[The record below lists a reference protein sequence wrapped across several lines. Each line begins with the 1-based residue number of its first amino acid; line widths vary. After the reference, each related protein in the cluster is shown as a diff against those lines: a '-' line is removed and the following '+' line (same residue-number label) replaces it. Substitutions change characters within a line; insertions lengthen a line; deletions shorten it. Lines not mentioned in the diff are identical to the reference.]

1 MRSPFRRTPPSAHGT
16 ASLVRLFFPHT
27 RARAR
32 AGLSKFRHKT
42 LPSLKHRA
50 QSRIYQC
57 LVYRRAQK
65 LGNKASLLQRL
76 RGHTRRLLGGSYL
89 EDAARLR
96 RNDLAKSTGSDKPRK
111 AGMSSY
117 QGGESGARRRKLAG
131 YLKAANE
138 LRQSYVQQYAPNFS
152 SREGHYDYEDDT
164 PGSFPD
170 AAIVRSGEEEMIL
183 FPSYARKHIRRKPEA
198 VPGTI
203 QESAGDGRDV
213 RDSTGAGDAEFWKQ
227 QWDNYEDDSAV
238 VDVDVRGWI
247 YSPHKGQMSR
257 KQRLFIGLARQLVG
271 VSAPPA
277 AASASNSSA
286 NSRDPSPTRTGFRDR
301 AYMRHSQRDEMQLAN
316 EAEVILKK
324 GEREAAAAARG
335 AYSEQPSRKHQD
347 DTQIYRTQSGDSVR
361 TTGSTKPRSLAHSQ
375 SKDSLRSDDEHITP
389 LQKRASWN
397 QPADMSPAELVEANA
412 RLMARLRHFLA
423 MPMANTPISV
433 FFYNDTI
440 SKQRTIYTNAAG
452 HFSMT
457 AALDFVPTHVRILAS
472 EQLSA
477 TEEVLITDAKGI
489 SVISDIDDTIKHSA
503 ISSGAREIFRN
514 VFIRDLSDLTIDGVK
529 EWYNKMSEQGVKF
542 HYVSNS
548 PWQLYPVI
556 STYFTMAGLPPG
568 SFHLKQYS
576 GMMQGIFEPVAERK
590 KVTLDKIARDFPER
604 RFILIGDSGEADLE
618 VYTDFV
624 LENPG
629 RVAAVF
635 IRDVTTV
642 ETGGFFD
649 PSVGPTSGSSS
660 PRRDGSSG
668 PSSLASPAS
677 ASRAL
682 TEEHDPEL
690 RAAIAASLREF
701 EEEDRKRPK
710 PRLPENNQD
719 HPDRRPNLP
728 ARKSFQTT
736 KEEPV
741 ANLIDLSSDD
751 EPESLPALRRRNT
764 ETEAPSG
771 PRPTSTSSS
780 VGKAAPPPPKKP
792 SALQSPSSDSLYTSP
807 SPTTKARAPLPPKPR
822 RPSTTIRM
830 VGQPSPLSQ
839 QSDAP
844 TSPPS
849 NRPAPPQPNYNTKP
863 QYDGGQS
870 YAGMARDK
878 LYSAYNNLP
887 AWSSEDQP
895 ASDNASI
902 RSGSDNG
909 SVRKA
914 PPPPPPRRN
923 PAGAAASYVGGKAS
937 SAWQHA
943 PSLPHRPQMTS
954 TQTSAPFSTTTQRE
968 KLNRTSTGS
977 TLGLNG
983 AGQGQAADGQYT
995 NKKEQLWRQ
1004 RWARAEQVL
1013 SEKGVILRSWRVGTD
1028 AMAEAER
1035 IIKEN
1040 EENNRGANKSGASA
1054 ATAEMTNGNGTQNAK
1069 RHGNSPQKR

>member
-1 MRSPFRRTPPSAHGT
+1 MRSPFRRKPPSARGA
-16 ASLVRLFFPHT
+16 ASFLRLFFPHT

-32 AGLSKFRHKT
+32 AELSKLRHKT

-50 QSRIYQC
+50 QSRIYKYI
-57 LVYRRAQK
+57 VYRQAQK
-65 LGNKASLLQRL
+65 LKKKSSILQRL
-76 RGHTRRLLGGSYL
+76 RGHTRRFLGSGYL
-89 EDAARLR
+89 ENEVRLR
-96 RNDLAKSTGSDKPRK
+96 RKALAKSTEG
-111 AGMSSY
+111 GMSGFQSA
-117 QGGESGARRRKLAG
+117 ESGSRRRKLAG

-138 LRQSYVQQYAPNFS
+138 LRQTYTQQYAPNWS
-152 SREGHYDYEDDT
+152 SREAQYDYEDDT

-183 FPSYARKHIRRKPEA
+183 FPSYARKHIKRKPEA

-203 QESAGDGRDV
+203 QESPGDGRDV

-227 QWDNYEDDSAV
+227 QWDNYEDDNAI

-247 YSPHKGQMSR
+247 YSPHKGPMSR

-271 VSAPPA
+271 VSAPPVG
-277 AASASNSSA
+277 ASASNSSA
-286 NSRDPSPTRTGFRDR
+286 NSRDPSPNHVGFRER
-301 AYMRHSQRDEMQLAN
+301 AQMLQSQRDENIAAK
-316 EAEVILKK
+316 EAEEILRK
-324 GEREAAAAARG
+324 GEQEAAAAAKG
-335 AYSEQPSRKHQD
+335 AYSERPSRNNQD
-347 DTQIYRTQSGDSVR
+347 ETQVYRTQSGESVR
-361 TTGSTKPRSLAHSQ
+361 TMGSRPSYQLAQSQ

-397 QPADMSPAELVEANA
+397 QPADMNSAELAEANA

-433 FFYNDTI
+433 FFYNDKI
-440 SKQRTIYTNAAG
+440 SKQRTIYTNTAG

-477 TEEVLITDAKGI
+477 TEEVLITDAKGL

-514 VFIRDLSDLTIDGVK
+514 VFIRDLNDLTIDGVK

-556 STYFTMAGLPPG
+556 STYFSMAGLPPG

-635 IRDVTTV
+635 IRDVTTT

-649 PSVGPTSGSSS
+649 PSVGSLSGSSS
-660 PRRDGSSG
+660 PRHGGGYNAPDSSG
-668 PSSLASPAS
+668 PAS
-677 ASRAL
+677 AMRAL
-682 TEEHDPEL
+682 SEEHDPEL
-690 RAAIAASLREF
+690 KAAIAASLREF
-701 EEEDRKRPK
+701 EEEEKKRPM
-710 PRLPENNQD
+710 PSLSEDLPNS
-719 HPDRRPNLP
+719 RPGLP

-736 KEEPV
+736 KDEPV
-741 ANLIDLSSDD
+741 AKLIDLSSDD
-751 EPESLPALRRRNT
+751 EPESVPALRRFNT
-764 ETEAPSG
+764 DTEAPDRP
-771 PRPTSTSSS
+771 PRTLTSSS
-780 VGKAAPPPPKKP
+780 FGKTAPPPPKKP
-792 SALQSPSSDSLYTSP
+792 TALRSSSNDNSHAPP
-807 SPTTKARAPLPPKPR
+807 SPNSASRAPPPPKPR

-830 VGQPSPLSQ
+830 VSPLSQ
-839 QSDAP
+839 QSNAP

-849 NRPAPPQPNYNTKP
+849 NRPAPPQPDYSMKP
-863 QYDGGQS
+863 QYDRNNQS

-878 LYSAYNNLP
+878 LYSVYNSLP
-887 AWSSEDQP
+887 AWSPEDQNSP
-895 ASDNASI
+895 DDASI
-902 RSGSDNG
+902 RSGADS
-909 SVRKA
+909 SSTRRTA

-923 PAGAAASYVGGKAS
+923 PAGAAASFVGNKAS

-943 PSLPHRPQMTS
+943 PALPHRPQITS
-954 TQTSAPFSTTTQRE
+954 AQTAAPFSTTAQRE
-968 KLNRTSTGS
+968 RLNRTGTGS

-983 AGQGQAADGQYT
+983 AGQGQTADGQYI
-995 NKKEQLWRQ
+995 NKREQLWRQ
-1004 RWARAEQVL
+1004 RWARAEQIL
-1013 SEKGVILRSWRVGTD
+1013 GEQGVMLRSWRVGTD
-1028 AMAEAER
+1028 AMADAER
-1035 IIKEN
+1035 IIKDAAKEDRIGNKNGARSVVN
-1040 EENNRGANKSGASA
+1040 ERSDGEGSLRRK
-1054 ATAEMTNGNGTQNAK
+1054 
-1069 RHGNSPQKR
+1069 

>member
-1 MRSPFRRTPPSAHGT
+1 MRSPFGRKPPSAHGT
-16 ASLVRLFFPHT
+16 ASLLRLFFPHT

-32 AGLSKFRHKT
+32 AELANLGHRT
-42 LPSLKHRA
+42 LPSLRHRA
-50 QSRIYQC
+50 QSRIYKY
-57 LVYRRAQK
+57 LVYRQAKK
-65 LGNKASLLQRL
+65 LGRKSGILQRL
-76 RGHTRRLLGGSYL
+76 RGHTRRLLGSSYL
-89 EDAARLR
+89 EDEARLR
-96 RNDLAKSTGSDKPRK
+96 RRNLAKTTGSEQPDRP
-111 AGMSSY
+111 GMSY
-117 QGGESGARRRKLAG
+117 QQSGESGGRRRKLAG

-138 LRQSYVQQYAPNFS
+138 LRQTYTQQYAPNWS
-152 SREGHYDYEDDT
+152 SREAHYDYEDDT

-183 FPSYARKHIRRKPEA
+183 FPSYARKHIKRKPEA

-203 QESAGDGRDV
+203 QETPGDGRDV
-213 RDSTGAGDAEFWKQ
+213 RDSTGAGDAEFWRQ
-227 QWDNYEDDSAV
+227 QWDNYEDDNAV

-247 YSPHKGQMSR
+247 YSPHKGQMTR

-277 AASASNSSA
+277 RTSGSNSST
-286 NSRDPSPTRTGFRDR
+286 NSRDPSPNHVGFRER
-301 AYMRHSQRDEMQLAN
+301 AHMRQSERDENLAAK
-316 EAEVILKK
+316 EAEEILRR
-324 GEREAAAAARG
+324 GEREAAAAAKG
-335 AYSEQPSRKHQD
+335 AYSERPSRKNQD
-347 DTQIYRTQSGDSVR
+347 DTQLYRTQSGDSVR
-361 TTGSTKPRSLAHSQ
+361 TAGSAKPHQLAHSQ

-397 QPADMSPAELVEANA
+397 QPADMNAAELAEANA

-433 FFYNDTI
+433 FFYNDKI

-477 TEEVLITDAKGI
+477 TEEVLITDSKGI

-514 VFIRDLSDLTIDGVK
+514 VFIRDLNDLTIDGVK
-529 EWYNKMSEQGVKF
+529 EWYNKMYDMGVKF

-556 STYFTMAGLPPG
+556 STYFSMAGLPTG

-635 IRDVTTV
+635 IRDVTTT

-649 PSVGPTSGSSS
+649 PSVGPMSGSSS
-660 PRRDGSSG
+660 PRRVGGSNASG
-668 PSSLASPAS
+668 VTSPAS

-682 TEEHDPEL
+682 SEEHDPEL
-690 RAAIAASLREF
+690 KAAIAASLREF
-701 EEEDRKRPK
+701 EEEDKKRSK
-710 PRLPENNQD
+710 PQLPENNED
-719 HPDRRPNLP
+719 HPDRRPGLP
-728 ARKSFQTT
+728 ARRSFQTT

-751 EPESLPALRRRNT
+751 EPETLPALRRVNT
-764 ETEAPSG
+764 ESEAPSG
-771 PRPTSTSSS
+771 PRRTSTSSS
-780 VGKAAPPPPKKP
+780 LGKAAPPPPKKP
-792 SALQSPSSDSLYTSP
+792 TALRSPSNDSLYSSP
-807 SPTTKARAPLPPKPR
+807 STTSSSKVAPPPPKPR

-839 QSDAP
+839 QTAAP

-849 NRPAPPQPNYNTKP
+849 NRPAPPKPNYDTKP
-863 QYDGGQS
+863 QYDRSQT

-878 LYSAYNNLP
+878 LYSVYNNLP
-887 AWSSEDQP
+887 AWSAEDQ
-895 ASDNASI
+895 ATALDNASV
-902 RSGSDNG
+902 RSDSS

-943 PSLPHRPQMTS
+943 PSMPHRPQITS
-954 TQTSAPFSTTTQRE
+954 TQTSAPFSTTAQRE

-983 AGQGQAADGQYT
+983 AGQGYTADGQYV
-995 NKKEQLWRQ
+995 NKREQLWRQ

-1013 SEKGVILRSWRVGTD
+1013 NEKGVVLRSWRVGSD

-1040 EENNRGANKSGASA
+1040 EKENRAGNKAG
-1054 ATAEMTNGNGTQNAK
+1054 ATAFVSERSNGSDNKNGNGRSGGQ
-1069 RHGNSPQKR
+1069 RGR

>member
-1 MRSPFRRTPPSAHGT
+1 MT
-16 ASLVRLFFPHT
+16 L
-27 RARAR
+27 
-32 AGLSKFRHKT
+32 RHKT
-42 LPSLKHRA
+42 LPSLKDRA
-50 QSRIYQC
+50 QSRIYKYI
-57 LVYRRAQK
+57 VYRHAQK
-65 LGNKASLLQRL
+65 LSNKASLVQRL
-76 RGHTRRLLGGSYL
+76 RSHTRRLLGSSYL
-89 EDAARLR
+89 EDEARLR
-96 RNDLAKSTGSDKPRK
+96 RKDLAKSTGIASEKPEK
-111 AGMSSY
+111 AAMSSY
-117 QGGESGARRRKLAG
+117 QGGESGGRRRKLAG

-183 FPSYARKHIRRKPEA
+183 FPSYARKHIKRKPEA

-227 QWDNYEDDSAV
+227 QWDNYEDDNAV

-247 YSPHKGQMSR
+247 YSPHKGQMTR

-286 NSRDPSPTRTGFRDR
+286 NSRDPSPNHTGFRER
-301 AYMRHSQRDEMQLAN
+301 AHVLQSQRDEIQAAK
-316 EAEVILKK
+316 EAEEILKK
-324 GEREAAAAARG
+324 GEREAAAAAKG
-335 AYSEQPSRKHQD
+335 AYSERPSRKNQD
-347 DTQIYRTQSGDSVR
+347 DTQVYRTQSGDSVR
-361 TTGSTKPRSLAHSQ
+361 TTGSTKPHNLAHSQ
-375 SKDSLRSDDEHITP
+375 SKDSLKSDDEHITP
-389 LQKRASWN
+389 LQKRMSWN

-433 FFYNDTI
+433 FFYNDRI

-477 TEEVLITDAKGI
+477 TEQVLITEAKGI

-556 STYFTMAGLPPG
+556 STYFSMAGLPPG

-635 IRDVTTV
+635 IRDVTTIQ
-642 ETGGFFD
+642 TGGFFD
-649 PSVGPTSGSSS
+649 PSVGPASGSSS

-668 PSSLASPAS
+668 SSGLASPAS

-701 EEEDRKRPK
+701 EDEDRKRPK
-710 PRLPENNQD
+710 PQLPENNQD

-751 EPESLPALRRRNT
+751 EPESVPALRRT
-764 ETEAPSG
+764 ESEAPSG
-771 PRPTSTSSS
+771 PRRTLTSSS
-780 VGKAAPPPPKKP
+780 IGKAAPPPPKKP
-792 SALQSPSSDSLYTSP
+792 SALRSPSNDSLYTSP
-807 SPTTKARAPLPPKPR
+807 SPTSTPKAPLPPKPR

-830 VGQPSPLSQ
+830 VNQPSPLSQ

-863 QYDGGQS
+863 QYDNNQS

-878 LYSAYNNLP
+878 LYSAYNHLP

-895 ASDNASI
+895 ASDTASI
-902 RSGSDNG
+902 RSGSDSS

-943 PSLPHRPQMTS
+943 PSLPHRPQITS

-983 AGQGQAADGQYT
+983 AGQGQTADGQYT
-995 NKKEQLWRQ
+995 NKREALWRQ

-1028 AMAEAER
+1028 AIAEAER

-1040 EENNRGANKSGASA
+1040 ERENRGENRAANKSGASA
-1054 ATAEMTNGNGTQNAK
+1054 TVVQTGNGDDNGKGNA
-1069 RHGNSPQKR
+1069 RRRGGSPQKR

>member
-1 MRSPFRRTPPSAHGT
+1 MRSPFGRKPPSPHGA
-16 ASLVRLFFPHT
+16 ASLLRLFFPHT

-32 AGLSKFRHKT
+32 AELSKLRHKT

-50 QSRIYQC
+50 QSRIYKYVVQRQAKK
-57 LVYRRAQK
+57 LQK
-65 LGNKASLLQRL
+65 SNILQRL
-76 RGHTRRLLGGSYL
+76 RGATRKALGRGYL
-89 EDAARLR
+89 ENEARLR
-96 RNDLAKSTGSDKPRK
+96 RKKNVAKSTED
-111 AGMSSY
+111 GMSSY
-117 QGGESGARRRKLAG
+117 QSGESGGRRRKLAG

-138 LRQSYVQQYAPNFS
+138 LRQTYTQQYAPNWS
-152 SREGHYDYEDDT
+152 SREAHYDYEDDT

-183 FPSYARKHIRRKPEA
+183 FPSYARKHIKRKPEA
-198 VPGTI
+198 VPGMI
-203 QESAGDGRDV
+203 QETAGDGRDV

-227 QWDNYEDDSAV
+227 QWDNYEDDNAV

-247 YSPHKGQMSR
+247 YSPHKGQMTR

-277 AASASNSSA
+277 GASASNSSA
-286 NSRDPSPTRTGFRDR
+286 NSRDPSPNHVGFRER
-301 AYMRHSQRDEMQLAN
+301 AQIRQSQRDENMAAR
-316 EAEVILKK
+316 EAEEILKK
-324 GEREAAAAARG
+324 GEREAAAAAKG
-335 AYSEQPSRKHQD
+335 AYSEKPSRSNHD
-347 DTQIYRTQSGDSVR
+347 DTQLYRAQSGDSVR
-361 TTGSTKPRSLAHSQ
+361 TAGSTRTHQLAHSQ

-397 QPADMSPAELVEANA
+397 QPADMSPAELLEANN

-423 MPMANTPISV
+423 MPLANTPISV
-433 FFYNDTI
+433 FFYNDKL

-477 TEEVLITDAKGI
+477 TEEVIITDSKGI

-529 EWYNKMSEQGVKF
+529 EWYNNMSEMGVKF

-556 STYFTMAGLPPG
+556 STYFSMAGLPPG

-590 KVTLDKIARDFPER
+590 KVTLDKISRDFPER

-635 IRDVTTV
+635 IRDVTTT

-649 PSVGPTSGSSS
+649 PSVGPMPGSSS
-660 PRRDGSSG
+660 PRRGGGSNASEV
-668 PSSLASPAS
+668 ASPAS
-677 ASRAL
+677 ATRAL
-682 TEEHDPEL
+682 SEEHDPEL

-701 EEEDRKRPK
+701 EEEDKKRSNPQ
-710 PRLPENNQD
+710 LPENTQD
-719 HPDRRPNLP
+719 HPNNRPGLP
-728 ARKSFQTT
+728 ARQSFQTT
-736 KEEPV
+736 KEEPI

-751 EPESLPALRRRNT
+751 EGPESVPPMRRVNT
-764 ETEAPSG
+764 DTGAFSG
-771 PRPTSTSSS
+771 PTRTPTSSS
-780 VGKAAPPPPKKP
+780 IGKAAPPPPKKP
-792 SALQSPSSDSLYTSP
+792 TALRSPSNDSLYASP
-807 SPTTKARAPLPPKPR
+807 SPTSTSKAPPPPKPR

-839 QSDAP
+839 QSNAP

-863 QYDGGQS
+863 QYDRSSQS

-878 LYSAYNNLP
+878 LYSVYNNLP
-887 AWSSEDQP
+887 AWSSEEQH

-902 RSGSDNG
+902 RSGSDGG
-909 SVRKA
+909 SARKTA

-943 PSLPHRPQMTS
+943 PSLPHRPQITS
-954 TQTSAPFSTTTQRE
+954 TQTSAPFSTTAQRE
-968 KLNRTSTGS
+968 KLKRTSTGS

-983 AGQGQAADGQYT
+983 GGQGQTADGLYI
-995 NKKEQLWRQ
+995 NKREALWRQ
-1004 RWARAEQVL
+1004 RWARAEQIL
-1013 SEKGVILRSWRVGTD
+1013 SEQGVVLRSWRVGTD
-1028 AMAEAER
+1028 AIAEAER
-1035 IIKEN
+1035 IIKAN
-1040 EENNRGANKSGASA
+1040 EREMRMGNKNGARASVNERSSGEGSL
-1054 ATAEMTNGNGTQNAK
+1054 
-1069 RHGNSPQKR
+1069 RRR